1 MAYTNFPNGVESAV
15 GFVGPVNGAI
25 GATTPAAATVTTLN
39 ATGNVTLGSD
49 QSDTITINA
58 LATIPL
64 AALPEYADQ
73 AAAAAALG
81 AGRLFRFAT
90 TGAIGVALT

>member
-1 MAYTNFPNGVESAV
+1 MALTDFPNGVESAV
-15 GFVGPVNGAI
+15 GFVGPVDGAL
-25 GATTPAAATVTTLN
+25 GATTPAPATVTNLTANGN
-39 ATGNVTLGSD
+39 AVLGSD
-49 QSDTITINA
+49 QSDTLTINA
-58 LATIPL
+58 LTTIPL

-73 AAAAAALG
+73 AAAATALT

>member
-1 MAYTNFPNGVESAV
+1 MAYTNFPNGVESEV
-15 GFVGPVNGAI
+15 GFVGPVTGSVE
-25 GATTPAAATVTTLN
+25 ATTIN
-39 ATGNVTLGSD
+39 ATGNVVLGSNET
-49 QSDTITINA
+49 DTLTINA
-58 LATIPL
+58 IATIPL

-73 AAAAAALG
+73 AAAATALA

>member
-1 MAYTNFPNGVESAV
+1 MALTNFPNGVESAV
-15 GFVGPVNGAI
+15 GFFGPIEG
-25 GATTPAAATVTTLN
+25 AATVTTLDVSGN
-39 ATGNVTLGSD
+39 AVIGSD
-49 QSDTITINA
+49 QSDTVTINA

-73 AAAAAALG
+73 TAASAALT

-90 TGAIGVALT
+90 TGAIGVALA

>member
-1 MAYTNFPNGVESAV
+1 MALTNFPNGVESAV
-15 GFVGPVNGAI
+15 GFHGPINGAI
-25 GATTPAAATVTTLN
+25 GATTPAAATVTTLSVSGN
-39 ATGNVTLGSD
+39 ATIGSD
-49 QSDTITINA
+49 QSDTVTINA

-73 AAAAAALG
+73 TAASAALT

-90 TGAIGVALT
+90 TGAIGVALA

>member
-1 MAYTNFPNGVESAV
+1 MGLTNFPNGVESAT
-15 GFVGPVNGAI
+15 GFFGPI
-25 GATTPAAATVTTLN
+25 GTTSPAAATVTDLTVN
-39 ATGNVTLGSD
+39 GNTVIGSD
-49 QSDTITINA
+49 QSDTVTINA

-73 AAAAAALG
+73 AAASAALT

-90 TGAIGVALT
+90 TGAIGVALA